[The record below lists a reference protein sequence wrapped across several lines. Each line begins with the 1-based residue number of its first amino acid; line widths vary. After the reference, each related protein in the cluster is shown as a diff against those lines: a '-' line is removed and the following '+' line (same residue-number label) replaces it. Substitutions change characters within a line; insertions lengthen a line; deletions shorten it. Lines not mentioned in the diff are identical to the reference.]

1 MNNSC
6 FYWDETSDNFVMGL
20 TTSDSSDIAF
30 SSSSYL
36 TISNDSLFLSDGTIN
51 KYSITTNGFS
61 DLSFNTNGGLI
72 TFGTNNLEFGKL
84 KIGPLVTTTNVL
96 VSSIITN
103 PTSIYATSSTG
114 LEVGHEQADDI
125 GSGAIFRISASG
137 GLDTTSN
144 ILVPSITTNNY
155 FADSTSGPTQLTDIV
170 PSGGSGSGVQFSL
183 GVSGSLSTVDNSLLL
198 NISSNTT
205 SITVTNI
212 EGQKNISTS
221 STLGSGALVTIF
233 ASGILKVQNI
243 TDLSSIAS
251 PTDARDGTVSIPAED
266 VIGGSGSGATFLLTI
281 ANNVVSNIAI
291 TDGGSGGYFA
301 GETLTIPAS
310 SIPSRNSAGGNIG
323 NSNANCSFV
332 LSADDITGTTVTGI
346 NVTSGGSGYFVGNQL
361 VIAQS
366 DVSGSSGNLII
377 DLVANNLDSSGVTDI
392 TVTSPGTGYFSGE
405 VLTIDASNIPSTDGS
420 NNLEITLVANNVVS
434 DGITAVTVSE
444 PGKSYKINDVITI
457 SQSNLPGA
465 DSNLVFQLKPDDI
478 SVTPLGPIVTDK
490 NELLGSITQ
499 NTTSVTATND
509 IGIEITETTTSGSG
523 SGVVLNLVASGSII
537 TTSDALLNSISSN
550 TSTITTGT
558 YSRLPTTSSG
568 EGINCLVTL
577 VASGSE
583 VELALNVHDELK
595 KN

>member
-1 MNNSC
+1 
-6 FYWDETSDNFVMGL
+6 
-20 TTSDSSDIAF
+20 
-30 SSSSYL
+30 
-36 TISNDSLFLSDGTIN
+36 
-51 KYSITTNGFS
+51 
-61 DLSFNTNGGLI
+61 
-72 TFGTNNLEFGKL
+72 
-84 KIGPLVTTTNVL
+84 
-96 VSSIITN
+96 
-103 PTSIYATSSTG
+103 
-114 LEVGHEQADDI
+114 
-125 GSGAIFRISASG
+125 IFRISASG

-346 NVTSGGSGYFVGNQL
+346 NVTS
-361 VIAQS
+361 
-366 DVSGSSGNLII
+366 
-377 DLVANNLDSSGVTDI
+377 
-392 TVTSPGTGYFSGE
+392 
-405 VLTIDASNIPSTDGS
+405 
-420 NNLEITLVANNVVS
+420 
-434 DGITAVTVSE
+434 
-444 PGKSYKINDVITI
+444 
-457 SQSNLPGA
+457 
-465 DSNLVFQLKPDDI
+465 
-478 SVTPLGPIVTDK
+478 
-490 NELLGSITQ
+490 
-499 NTTSVTATND
+499 
-509 IGIEITETTTSGSG
+509 
-523 SGVVLNLVASGSII
+523 
-537 TTSDALLNSISSN
+537 
-550 TSTITTGT
+550 
-558 YSRLPTTSSG
+558 
-568 EGINCLVTL
+568 
-577 VASGSE
+577 
-583 VELALNVHDELK
+583 
-595 KN
+595 

>member
-1 MNNSC
+1 M
-6 FYWDETSDNFVMGL
+6 
-20 TTSDSSDIAF
+20 
-30 SSSSYL
+30 
-36 TISNDSLFLSDGTIN
+36 
-51 KYSITTNGFS
+51 
-61 DLSFNTNGGLI
+61 
-72 TFGTNNLEFGKL
+72 
-84 KIGPLVTTTNVL
+84 
-96 VSSIITN
+96 
-103 PTSIYATSSTG
+103 
-114 LEVGHEQADDI
+114 
-125 GSGAIFRISASG
+125 
-137 GLDTTSN
+137 
-144 ILVPSITTNNY
+144 
-155 FADSTSGPTQLTDIV
+155 
-170 PSGGSGSGVQFSL
+170 QFSL

-405 VLTIDASNIPSTDGS
+405 VLTSDASNIPSTDGS
-420 NNLEITLVANNVVS
+420 NNLEITLVASLSNV
-434 DGITAVTVSE
+434 
-444 PGKSYKINDVITI
+444 
-457 SQSNLPGA
+457 
-465 DSNLVFQLKPDDI
+465 LKP
-478 SVTPLGPIVTDK
+478 VLDK
-490 NELLGSITQ
+490 VVRVRTFLLFLSC
-499 NTTSVTATND
+499 
-509 IGIEITETTTSGSG
+509 
-523 SGVVLNLVASGSII
+523 LR
-537 TTSDALLNSISSN
+537 LLL
-550 TSTITTGT
+550 TF
-558 YSRLPTTSSG
+558 
-568 EGINCLVTL
+568 
-577 VASGSE
+577 
-583 VELALNVHDELK
+583 K
-595 KN
+595 